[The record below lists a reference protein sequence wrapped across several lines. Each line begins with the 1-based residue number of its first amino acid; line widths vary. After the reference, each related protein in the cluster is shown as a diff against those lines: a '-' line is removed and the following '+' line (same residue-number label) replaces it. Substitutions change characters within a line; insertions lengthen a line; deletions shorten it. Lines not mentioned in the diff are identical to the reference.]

1 MADRPYPTDAEF
13 NAALAAAF
21 SGISSGAI
29 VTKMEAHAVLT
40 MADYA
45 LDHFVPDPTPP
56 VAGPADMKLAVAH
69 LRAWQGGMQAMNW
82 QNLLQVL
89 LGLLQQ
95 WMASGGTL

>member
-21 SGISSGAI
+21 SGISSGTIA
-29 VTKMEAHAVLT
+29 TKAEAHSVLT
-40 MADYA
+40 MTDYA

-56 VAGPADMKLAVAH
+56 VMVAADHKLAAAH
-69 LRAWQGGMQAMNW
+69 LRAWQGGVQAMNW

-95 WMASGGTL
+95 WLASGGTI